1 MTNDDPVTRRGVLAG
16 AAATAALAATRA
28 TAQRGRN
35 DDLTKLSIEEASR
48 RIAAGDLSP
57 VDLTQ
62 AYLDRIESVDPKLNS
77 FITVLAD
84 EALADARRRA
94 ESSRAASAGGR
105 CTAFHSGSRTTS
117 TLRAFGRRPRAPCTP
132 IACRPRT
139 RSACA
144 SCATPARSFSAS

>member
-1 MTNDDPVTRRGVLAG
+1 MTNDDPVTRRGVSAG

-94 ESSRAASAGGR
+94 DELARGERIRGTCKSRSS
-105 CTAFHSGSRTTS
+105 
-117 TLRAFGRRPRAPCTP
+117 
-132 IACRPRT
+132 
-139 RSACA
+139 
-144 SCATPARSFSAS
+144 